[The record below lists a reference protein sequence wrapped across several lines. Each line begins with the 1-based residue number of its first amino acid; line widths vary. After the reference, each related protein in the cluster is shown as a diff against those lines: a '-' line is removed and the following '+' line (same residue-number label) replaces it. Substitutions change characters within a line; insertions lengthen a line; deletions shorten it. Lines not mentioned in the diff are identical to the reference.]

1 MALLGELLENLR
13 TKAPLV
19 HVITNYVTAHDC
31 ANLLLAC
38 GASPI
43 MADDPAEVEDVTDLC
58 AGLVLNLG
66 TPDSR
71 RAEAM
76 EKAGKRAN
84 ALGRPVVLDPVGVG
98 ASRWR
103 TQMGRRLLAEV
114 DCALIRG
121 NRTELEALSGRTVV
135 SRGVDAADRPR
146 TEQDGEEALAQAL
159 SAQTGAVVAMTG
171 SVDVVSDGK
180 RVTRVANGHPLM
192 RQVTGAGCQLS
203 CLAGAFLA
211 ANPDRPLEAAVAAVC
226 AMGLAG
232 EVADRRMGRWEGNV
246 SYGGYI
252 IDALFHLTPTQ
263 LEEGARYEIS

>member
-1 MALLGELLENLR
+1 MLGEFLENVR

-71 RAEAM
+71 KAEAM

-103 TQMGRRLLAEV
+103 TQMGRRLLTEV
-114 DCALIRG
+114 DFALIRG
-121 NRTELEALSGRTVV
+121 NRTELEALAGKQVA
-135 SRGVDAADRPR
+135 SRGVDAADRAR
-146 TEQDGEEALAQAL
+146 TERDGEEVLAEAL
-159 SAQTGAVVAMTG
+159 SARLAAAVAMTG
-171 SVDVVSDGK
+171 AVDVVTDGK
-180 RVTRVANGHPLM
+180 TVYRVANGHPLM

-203 CLAGAFLA
+203 CLVGAFLA

-226 AMGLAG
+226 AMGLVG
-232 EVADRRMGRWEGNV
+232 EIAYDRMSRQDGNA
-246 SYGGYI
+246 SYGSYI

-263 LEEGARYEIS
+263 LEEGARYEIA